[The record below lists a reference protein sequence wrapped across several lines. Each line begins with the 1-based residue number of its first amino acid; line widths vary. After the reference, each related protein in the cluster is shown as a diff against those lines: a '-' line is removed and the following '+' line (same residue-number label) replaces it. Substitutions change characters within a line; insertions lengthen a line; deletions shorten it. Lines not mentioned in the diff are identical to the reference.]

1 MRDRRLKR
9 PVSDAARTVMS
20 LATNATYSDPHS
32 KLRLLGT
39 FAALLFLGA
48 FAALLVVIAVPMLSR
63 ADMPPVPANRTLK
76 CYDSAG
82 KDQPCAMRLSR
93 TDMPPMP
100 VNSTLKCYD
109 SVGQYEPC
117 VTRASA
123 SRLGLNGRTTGTDQ
137 LASWTTTALYQVDQ
151 PENLTTSAPVV
162 RRSNTSG
169 RHRALAICRRRLIP
183 CLLSTLRRGLSH
195 IASVAATVG
204 QARPA
209 REHL

>member
-63 ADMPPVPANRTLK
+63 A
-76 CYDSAG
+76 
-82 KDQPCAMRLSR
+82 
-93 TDMPPMP
+93 DMPPMP

-183 CLLSTLRRGLSH
+183 CLLSTLRRGLTH